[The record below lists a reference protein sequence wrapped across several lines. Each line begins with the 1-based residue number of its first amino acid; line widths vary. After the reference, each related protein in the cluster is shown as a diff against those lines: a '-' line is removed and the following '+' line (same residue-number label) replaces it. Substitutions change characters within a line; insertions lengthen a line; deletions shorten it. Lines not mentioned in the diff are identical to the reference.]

1 MSSPEPSH
9 DPLFRHALSIPAVV
23 RQFLSAWL
31 PKDFLAL
38 VDWSSLHIEK
48 IGGINP
54 ALAERREDLV
64 YRVNVADCPVCFYIL
79 LEHQSTPDPLMPL
92 RVLEYI
98 TLVWQNHRKSSEA
111 SHTLRLP
118 VVIPMVLYPGPG
130 RWQSA
135 RRLRDLIEMP
145 PAISEWIHSFSPDC
159 GFCIIELSGLPMERL
174 ADGATARAILS
185 ALQAQRTG
193 VLQFD
198 AVAKIVAELFADHD
212 QATALQTANHLWT
225 YLLHHS
231 ELQTNQINQIIET
244 VIPVEERNDFMST
257 AELLRQEGLQEGIE
271 QGMQQGIEQGIEQ
284 GRRDSILSILEA
296 RLGPVPGG
304 LVDAIRSI
312 HEIDRLQVLLR
323 TAITTASF
331 EDFATSL

>member
-38 VDWSSLHIEK
+38 VDWSSLQIEK

-54 ALAERREDLV
+54 GLAERREDLV
-64 YRVNVADCPVCFYIL
+64 YRVNVADCPICFYIL

-98 TLVWQNHRKSSEA
+98 TLVWQNHRNSTKQTSP
-111 SHTLRLP
+111 LRLP
-118 VVIPMVLYPGPG
+118 VVIPIVLYPGPG

-135 RRLRDLIEMP
+135 RRVRDLMEIP
-145 PAISEWIHSFSPDC
+145 PAIREWVDSFSPDC
-159 GFCIIELSGLPMERL
+159 GYCLIELSGLPMERL

-193 VLQFD
+193 DLQFD
-198 AVAKIVAELFADHD
+198 AVAAIVAELFADHD

-231 ELQTNQINQIIET
+231 ELQNNQIDQIIQE
-244 VIPVEERNDFMST
+244 VIPAERKTDFMST
-257 AELLRQEGLQEGIE
+257 AELLRQEGRQQGRQEGRQGGLQE
-271 QGMQQGIEQGIEQ
+271 
-284 GRRDSILSILEA
+284 SILSILEV
-296 RLGPVPGG
+296 RLGPLPGG
-304 LVDAIRSI
+304 VVDTIENI
-312 HEIDRLQVLLR
+312 HDPDRLQGLLR
-323 TAITTASF
+323 TAITTASL